1 MRKLLSANFSR
12 IWKDKIF
19 LVILAFMTVGSF
31 VINCLNCFGLR
42 DFDGATVYAENSA
55 FNLIFIVGILCAVF
69 VSFYIGEEYEHGAIR
84 NKIVVGH
91 SRVQVYFSSL
101 VLCSAVSAAL
111 MVGMLVCSCIAGYL
125 FFPQFLF
132 DWKEHLIILLCCVL
146 NAVTFSAIYTGIA
159 MIISNK
165 AYSVLLCSIVFVVLF
180 AVTFALFDQ
189 LQEMEMIHEYAS
201 FTENEAEMGAL
212 IANPDYVDGVQRTIY
227 EFIYD
232 LLPTGQMASMNAL
245 ELTRI
250 HRWPLLSALLTSV
263 VTWIGFQAFKKKDIK

>member
-12 IWKDKIF
+12 LWKDKIF
-19 LVILAFMTVGSF
+19 LAILAFMTVGAF
-31 VINCLNCFGLR
+31 LINCLNCFGLR
-42 DFDGATVYAENSA
+42 DFDGATVYVENIA
-55 FNLIFIVGILCAVF
+55 FNLIYFAGILYAVF
-69 VSFYIGEEYEHGAIR
+69 ISFYIGAEYEQGAIR

-101 VLCSAVSAAL
+101 VLCSVVSAAL

-159 MIISNK
+159 MVVPNK
-165 AYSVLLCSIVFVVLF
+165 AHSVLLCSIVFVVLF
-180 AVTFALFDQ
+180 AVTFALFDS

-201 FTENEAEMGAL
+201 FTENESEMGAL
-212 IANPDYVDGVQRTIY
+212 IRLV
-227 EFIYD
+227 YD
-232 LLPTGQMASMNAL
+232 LLPTGQMTSMNEV

-250 HRWPLLSALLTSV
+250 HRWPILSALLTSV
-263 VTWIGFQAFKKKDIK
+263 VTWIGFGAFKKKDIK